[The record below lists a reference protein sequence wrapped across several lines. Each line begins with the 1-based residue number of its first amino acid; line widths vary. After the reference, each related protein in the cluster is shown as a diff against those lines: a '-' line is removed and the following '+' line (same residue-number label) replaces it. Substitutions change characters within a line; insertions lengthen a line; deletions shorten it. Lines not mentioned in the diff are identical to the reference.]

1 MVFDEN
7 NFNKIISS
15 LLTLLKGF
23 YKLLLKSLS
32 FNGISQK
39 PSDLANHNCWT
50 IVRLSVPT
58 CWDLSGLCHQSCT
71 HMEPRAQDL
80 CKINNKF
87 TLRFLRLYL
96 PLCKC
101 VQFWGFFFFGNI
113 SLIRNSDFNIIV
125 IKSPTTTVQHRKY
138 PNEWKKN
145 TKLVLKNEK
154 KNARKMSKC
163 TNQHR
168 VNGQDSKWV
177 RLQSLLLLDPPLH
190 RHLLGTVPLCAS
202 CSPSTPW
209 PPHGILWV
217 PSHRCP
223 VPPHEPPPLL
233 KVEQSNRGRFSIS
246 SV

>member
-1 MVFDEN
+1 MRTI
-7 NFNKIISS
+7 KKKSSS

-23 YKLLLKSLS
+23 YKLLLKNFS

-58 CWDLSGLCHQSCT
+58 CWDLSGLCYQSCT

-80 CKINNKF
+80 CKINNTKLIYKTIF
-87 TLRFLRLYL
+87 EIISL

-125 IKSPTTTVQHRKY
+125 IKSPTTTVQHRKN
-138 PNEWKKN
+138 PKNKRKIQSLSWK
-145 TKLVLKNEK
+145 TKK

-168 VNGQDSKWV
+168 VNGQGNKWV
-177 RLQSLLLLDPPLH
+177 RLQ
-190 RHLLGTVPLCAS
+190 A
-202 CSPSTPW
+202 
-209 PPHGILWV
+209 
-217 PSHRCP
+217 
-223 VPPHEPPPLL
+223 
-233 KVEQSNRGRFSIS
+233 
-246 SV
+246 

>member
-7 NFNKIISS
+7 NFNQIISS

-71 HMEPRAQDL
+71 HMEPRAQHL
-80 CKINNKF
+80 CKINN
-87 TLRFLRLYL
+87 TNLHYD
-96 PLCKC
+96 
-101 VQFWGFFFFGNI
+101 FWGYISHCASVCSFEDFFLGNI

-125 IKSPTTTVQHRKY
+125 IKSPTTTVQHRKN
-138 PNEWKKN
+138 PNKWKKN

-154 KNARKMSKC
+154 KKCKKNVKMHKP
-163 TNQHR
+163 T
-168 VNGQDSKWV
+168 
-177 RLQSLLLLDPPLH
+177 
-190 RHLLGTVPLCAS
+190 
-202 CSPSTPW
+202 
-209 PPHGILWV
+209 
-217 PSHRCP
+217 
-223 VPPHEPPPLL
+223 
-233 KVEQSNRGRFSIS
+233 
-246 SV
+246 